1 MAISF
6 AQSMQSIQRDH
17 GRFSLAGTIL
27 ALLAVLVWGA
37 WFFLSP
43 LPVYEYGVIVKS
55 TRDGS
60 VVTQFALSVGG
71 QIHLGQE
78 ADLYFQSPQNDTS
91 EKIRAF
97 VTEISETKSGDQLLV
112 TFYPEVDIDLARR
125 MAEGESGEA
134 EIEVERISPARLVLR
149 VSGQFVETAPVSFM
163 PKAQ

>member
-43 LPVYEYGVIVKS
+43 IPVYEYGVIVKS
-55 TRDGS
+55 TRDG
-60 VVTQFALSVGG
+60 
-71 QIHLGQE
+71 
-78 ADLYFQSPQNDTS
+78 
-91 EKIRAF
+91 
-97 VTEISETKSGDQLLV
+97 
-112 TFYPEVDIDLARR
+112 YPEVDIDLARR